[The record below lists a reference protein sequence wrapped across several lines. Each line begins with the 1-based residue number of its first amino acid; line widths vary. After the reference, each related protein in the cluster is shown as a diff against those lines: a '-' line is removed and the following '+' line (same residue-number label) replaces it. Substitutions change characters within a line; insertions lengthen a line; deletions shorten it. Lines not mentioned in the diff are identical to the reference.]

1 MTDQERQP
9 ENFLKLGE
17 VCRRVGLGRSM
28 IYRMIKEGRFPR
40 PYKLSAASRWS
51 ERELATWMSDIKGE
65 TEGGWRD
72 L

>member
-1 MTDQERQP
+1 
-9 ENFLKLGE
+9 
-17 VCRRVGLGRSM
+17 M

-51 ERELATWMSDIKGE
+51 ERELAAWMSDIKGANE
-65 TEGGWRD
+65 RRLRD